1 MYRNVRAAGSTISLR
16 MLKRFLREKTVGA
29 VYMNYSLTVKST
41 ILTYKLKSMKTGEL
55 NFEEAREALEQL
67 YESSNEQ
74 RRFVL
79 RLYVLYAFNDK
90 YGRKGLEFLLDCDDY
105 LYFIENCKE
114 MIKMDQTNSTLRAEL
129 YREIGEFDQCV
140 KYLDSLDPVSGYE
153 NEVRIKIRERAL
165 AEDRMVFAL

>member
-1 MYRNVRAAGSTISLR
+1 
-16 MLKRFLREKTVGA
+16 
-29 VYMNYSLTVKST
+29 MNYSLTVKST

-90 YGRKGLEFLLDCDDY
+90 YGRKG
-105 LYFIENCKE
+105 
-114 MIKMDQTNSTLRAEL
+114 S
-129 YREIGEFDQCV
+129 
-140 KYLDSLDPVSGYE
+140 
-153 NEVRIKIRERAL
+153 
-165 AEDRMVFAL
+165 